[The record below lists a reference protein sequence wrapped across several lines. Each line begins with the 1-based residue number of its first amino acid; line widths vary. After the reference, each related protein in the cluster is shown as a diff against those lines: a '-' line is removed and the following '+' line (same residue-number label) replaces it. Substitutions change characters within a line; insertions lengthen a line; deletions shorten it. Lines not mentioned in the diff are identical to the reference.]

1 MLPGHW
7 VNMSRGFKVE
17 TVLIEKFCG
26 VLSLEAGLSRNTIL
40 AYRADVIDFNFW
52 LKEKDVAI
60 SEVCESLINDYFFY
74 VKKSLKISTL
84 NRKISAIKK
93 FYLWM
98 DREKYI
104 SSNPSSRIKG
114 LKFSQKLAFV
124 LTENQLSNLFSIPN
138 TETSNGVR
146 DRTILELMYASGLR
160 VSELVGLKYTDC
172 LLSEKAV
179 LVSGKGRKERVV
191 PFGDETLFWI
201 EQYLS
206 SSRLKLLKNKS
217 SDFFFIGKGGGKLS
231 RQFIWKL
238 VRKLGAQIGLENYC
252 TPHTFR
258 HTFATHLLNNGADL
272 RAIQLL
278 LGHADIST
286 TQIYT
291 KIALD
296 NLKQIYAKHHPRA

>member
-1 MLPGHW
+1 
-7 VNMSRGFKVE
+7 MSREYKLE
-17 TVLIEKFCG
+17 KVLIEKFCG
-26 VLSLEAGLSRNTIL
+26 VLSLESGLSRNTIL

-60 SEVCESLINDYFFY
+60 SEVCESLINDYFLF
-74 VKKSLKISTL
+74 VRKSLKTSTL

-98 DREKYI
+98 DREKHI
-104 SSNPSSRIKG
+104 STNPSSRIKG

-124 LTENQLSNLFSIPN
+124 LTENQLANLFSIPN
-138 TETSNGVR
+138 TETSNGLR

-172 LLSEKAV
+172 LLSEKAI

-191 PFGDETLFWI
+191 PFGDEAVFWI
-201 EQYLS
+201 EKYLS
-206 SSRLKLLKNKS
+206 SSRPKLLKNKS
-217 SDFFFIGKGGGKLS
+217 SDFFFVGKGGGRLS

-238 VRKLGAQIGLENYC
+238 VRNLGAQIGLENYC

-272 RAIQLL
+272 RTIQIL

>member
-1 MLPGHW
+1 
-7 VNMSRGFKVE
+7 MSRGYKLE

-26 VLSLEAGLSRNTIL
+26 VLSLESGLSRNTIQ

-52 LKEKDVAI
+52 LKEKDVTI
-60 SEVCESLINDYFFY
+60 SEVCESLISDYFVY
-74 VKKSLKISTL
+74 VKKSLKKSTL

-104 SSNPSSRIKG
+104 STNPSIKIKG

-138 TETSNGVR
+138 TETNNGLR

-191 PFGDETLFWI
+191 PFGDEAVFWI
-201 EQYLS
+201 EKYLS
-206 SSRLKLLKNKS
+206 SSRPKLLKNKS
-217 SDFFFIGKGGGKLS
+217 SDFFFVGKGGGKLS

-238 VRKLGAQIGLENYC
+238 VRKLGSQIGLENYC

>member
-1 MLPGHW
+1 
-7 VNMSRGFKVE
+7 MSRGYKLE

-26 VLSLEAGLSRNTIL
+26 VLSLESGLSRNTIL

-52 LKEKDVAI
+52 LKEKDIAI
-60 SEVCESLINDYFFY
+60 SDVCESLISDYFVF
-74 VKKSLKISTL
+74 VRKSLKISTL

-98 DREKYI
+98 DREKHI
-104 SSNPSSRIKG
+104 TTNPSSRIKG

-124 LTENQLSNLFSIPN
+124 LTEEQLSNLFSIPN
-138 TETSNGVR
+138 TETSNGLR

-172 LLSEKAV
+172 LLSEKAI

-191 PFGDETLFWI
+191 PFGDEAVFWI
-201 EQYLS
+201 EKYLTC
-206 SSRLKLLKNKS
+206 SRPKLLGNKS
-217 SDFFFIGKGGGKLS
+217 SDFFFVGRGGGKLS
-231 RQFIWKL
+231 RQSIWKL

>member
-1 MLPGHW
+1 
-7 VNMSRGFKVE
+7 MSREYKLE
-17 TVLIEKFCG
+17 KVLIEKFCG
-26 VLSLEAGLSRNTIL
+26 VLSLESGLSRNTIL
-40 AYRADVIDFNFW
+40 AYRADVIDFDFW

-60 SEVCESLINDYFFY
+60 SEVCESLISDYFVF
-74 VKKSLKISTL
+74 VRKSLKTSTL

-98 DREKYI
+98 NRERHI
-104 SSNPSSRIKG
+104 STNPSSRIKG
-114 LKFSQKLAFV
+114 LKFSQKLAYV

-138 TETSNGVR
+138 TETSNGLR

-179 LVSGKGRKERVV
+179 IVSGKGRKERVV
-191 PFGDETLFWI
+191 PFGDEAVFWI
-201 EQYLS
+201 EKYLS
-206 SSRLKLLKNKS
+206 SSRPKILKNKS
-217 SDFFFIGKGGGKLS
+217 SDFFFVGRGGGKLS
-231 RQFIWKL
+231 RQSIWKL

-278 LGHADIST
+278 LGHSDIST

>member
-1 MLPGHW
+1 
-7 VNMSRGFKVE
+7 MSRGYKLE

-26 VLSLEAGLSRNTIL
+26 GLSLESGLSRNTIL
-40 AYRADVIDFNFW
+40 AYRADIIDFNFW

-60 SEVCESLINDYFFY
+60 SEVCESVISDYFTC
-74 VKKSLKISTL
+74 VRKSLKASSL

-98 DREKYI
+98 DREKHI
-104 SSNPSSRIKG
+104 RTNPSSRIKG

-124 LTENQLSNLFSIPN
+124 LTENQLSNLFSLPN
-138 TETSNGVR
+138 TETNNGIR

-179 LVSGKGRKERVV
+179 IVSGKGRKERVV
-191 PFGDETLFWI
+191 PFGDEAVFWI
-201 EQYLS
+201 EKYLS
-206 SSRLKLLKNKS
+206 SSRPKILKNKS
-217 SDFFFIGKGGGKLS
+217 SDFFFVGKGGGKLS

-238 VRKLGAQIGLENYC
+238 VRKLAAQIGLENDC

-278 LGHADIST
+278 LGHSDIST

-296 NLKQIYAKHHPRA
+296 NLKQIYATHHPRA

>member
-1 MLPGHW
+1 
-7 VNMSRGFKVE
+7 MSRGYKLE

-26 VLSLEAGLSRNTIL
+26 VLSLESGLSRNTIL

-60 SEVCESLINDYFFY
+60 SEVCESLISDYFVY
-74 VKKSLKISTL
+74 VRKSLKTSTL

-98 DREKYI
+98 DREKHI
-104 SSNPSSRIKG
+104 STNPSSRIKG

-138 TETSNGVR
+138 TETNNGLR

-179 LVSGKGRKERVV
+179 IVSGKGRKERVV
-191 PFGDETLFWI
+191 PFGDEAVFWI
-201 EQYLS
+201 EKYLS
-206 SSRLKLLKNKS
+206 SSRPKILKNKS
-217 SDFFFIGKGGGKLS
+217 SDFFFVGKGGGKLS

-238 VRKLGAQIGLENYC
+238 VRKLGAQIGLENDC

-278 LGHADIST
+278 LGHSDIST

>member
-1 MLPGHW
+1 M
-7 VNMSRGFKVE
+7 E
-17 TVLIEKFCG
+17 TALIEKFCG
-26 VLSLEAGLSRNTIL
+26 VLSLESGLSRNTIL

-52 LKEKDVAI
+52 LKEKDVEI
-60 SEVCESLINDYFFY
+60 SEVCESLISDYFTC
-74 VKKSLKISTL
+74 VRKSLKASSL

-98 DREKYI
+98 DREKHI
-104 SSNPSSRIKG
+104 RTNPSSRIKG

-124 LTENQLSNLFSIPN
+124 LTENQVSNLLSLPN
-138 TETSNGVR
+138 TETNNGLR

-179 LVSGKGRKERVV
+179 IVSGKGRKERVV
-191 PFGDETLFWI
+191 PFGDEAVFWI
-201 EQYLS
+201 EKYLS
-206 SSRLKLLKNKS
+206 ISRPKILKNKS
-217 SDFFFIGKGGGKLS
+217 SDFFFVGKGGGKLS

-238 VRKLGAQIGLENYC
+238 VRKLAAQIGLENDC

-278 LGHADIST
+278 LGHSDIST

>member
-1 MLPGHW
+1 
-7 VNMSRGFKVE
+7 MSRGYKLE
-17 TVLIEKFCG
+17 TALIEKFCG
-26 VLSLEAGLSRNTIL
+26 VLSLESGLSRNTIL

-52 LKEKDVAI
+52 LKEKDVEI
-60 SEVCESLINDYFFY
+60 SEVCESLISDYFTFTR
-74 VKKSLKISTL
+74 KSLKASTL

-98 DREKYI
+98 DREKHI
-104 SSNPSSRIKG
+104 RTNPSSRIKG

-124 LTENQLSNLFSIPN
+124 LTENQVSNLFSLPN
-138 TETSNGVR
+138 TETNNGLR

-179 LVSGKGRKERVV
+179 IVSGKGRKERVV
-191 PFGDETLFWI
+191 PFGDEAVFWI
-201 EQYLS
+201 EKYLS
-206 SSRLKLLKNKS
+206 SSRPRILKNKS
-217 SDFFFIGKGGGKLS
+217 SDFFFVGKGGGKLS

-238 VRKLGAQIGLENYC
+238 VRKLAAKIGLENDC

-278 LGHADIST
+278 LGHSDIST

>member
-1 MLPGHW
+1 
-7 VNMSRGFKVE
+7 MSREYKLE
-17 TVLIEKFCG
+17 TVLIEKFCA
-26 VLSLEAGLSRNTIL
+26 VLSLESGLSHNTIL
-40 AYRADVIDFNFW
+40 AYRADIIDFNFW

-60 SEVCESLINDYFFY
+60 SEVCESLINDYFVY

-206 SSRLKLLKNKS
+206 SSRPKLLKNKS
-217 SDFFFIGKGGGKLS
+217 SDFFFVGKGGGKLS

>member
-1 MLPGHW
+1 MNRERH
-7 VNMSRGFKVE
+7 
-17 TVLIEKFCG
+17 
-26 VLSLEAGLSRNTIL
+26 
-40 AYRADVIDFNFW
+40 
-52 LKEKDVAI
+52 
-60 SEVCESLINDYFFY
+60 
-74 VKKSLKISTL
+74 IST
-84 NRKISAIKK
+84 
-93 FYLWM
+93 
-98 DREKYI
+98 
-104 SSNPSSRIKG
+104 NPSSRLKG
-114 LKFSQKLAFV
+114 LKFSQKLAYV
-124 LTENQLSNLFSIPN
+124 LNENQLSNLFSIPN
-138 TETSNGVR
+138 TETSNGLR

-191 PFGDETLFWI
+191 PFGDETVFWI
-201 EQYLS
+201 EKYLS
-206 SSRLKLLKNKS
+206 SSRPKLLKNKS
-217 SDFFFIGKGGGKLS
+217 SNFFFVGKGGGKLS

-296 NLKQIYAKHHPRA
+296 NLKQIYVKHHPRA

>member
-1 MLPGHW
+1 
-7 VNMSRGFKVE
+7 MSRGYKLE

-26 VLSLEAGLSRNTIL
+26 VLSLESGLSRNTIL
-40 AYRADVIDFNFW
+40 AYRADIIDFNFW

-60 SEVCESLINDYFFY
+60 SDVCESLISDYFVF
-74 VKKSLKISTL
+74 VRKSLKISTL

-98 DREKYI
+98 DREKHI
-104 SSNPSSRIKG
+104 TTNPSSRIKG

-124 LTENQLSNLFSIPN
+124 LTEEQLSNLFSIPN
-138 TETSNGVR
+138 TETSNGLR

-172 LLSEKAV
+172 LLSEKAI

-191 PFGDETLFWI
+191 PFGDEAVFWI
-201 EQYLS
+201 EKYLTC
-206 SSRLKLLKNKS
+206 SRPKLLGNKS
-217 SDFFFIGKGGGKLS
+217 SDFFFVGRGGGKLS
-231 RQFIWKL
+231 RQSIWKL

>member
-1 MLPGHW
+1 
-7 VNMSRGFKVE
+7 MSRGYKLE

-26 VLSLEAGLSRNTIL
+26 VLSLESGLSRNTIL

-60 SEVCESLINDYFFY
+60 SDVCESLISDYFVF
-74 VKKSLKISTL
+74 VRKSLKISTL

-98 DREKYI
+98 DREKHI
-104 SSNPSSRIKG
+104 TTNPSSRIKG

-124 LTENQLSNLFSIPN
+124 LTEEQLSNLFSIPN
-138 TETSNGVR
+138 TETSNGLR

-172 LLSEKAV
+172 LLSEKAI

-191 PFGDETLFWI
+191 PFGDEAVFWI
-201 EQYLS
+201 EKYLTC
-206 SSRLKLLKNKS
+206 SRPKLLGNKS
-217 SDFFFIGKGGGKLS
+217 SDFFFVGRGGGKLS
-231 RQFIWKL
+231 RQSIWKL

>member
-1 MLPGHW
+1 
-7 VNMSRGFKVE
+7 MSREYKLE
-17 TVLIEKFCG
+17 KVLIEKFCG
-26 VLSLEAGLSRNTIL
+26 VLSLESGLSRNTIL
-40 AYRADVIDFNFW
+40 AYRADIIDFNFW

-60 SEVCESLINDYFFY
+60 SEVCESLISDYFVF
-74 VKKSLKISTL
+74 VRKSLKTSTL

-98 DREKYI
+98 DREKHI
-104 SSNPSSRIKG
+104 STNPSVRIKG

-124 LTENQLSNLFSIPN
+124 LTENQLTNLFSIPN
-138 TETSNGVR
+138 TETSNGLR

-172 LLSEKAV
+172 LLSEKAI

-191 PFGDETLFWI
+191 PFGDEAVFWI
-201 EQYLS
+201 EKYLS
-206 SSRLKLLKNKS
+206 CSRPKILKNKS
-217 SDFFFIGKGGGKLS
+217 SDFFFVGKGGGRLS

>member
-1 MLPGHW
+1 
-7 VNMSRGFKVE
+7 
-17 TVLIEKFCG
+17 
-26 VLSLEAGLSRNTIL
+26 
-40 AYRADVIDFNFW
+40 
-52 LKEKDVAI
+52 
-60 SEVCESLINDYFFY
+60 
-74 VKKSLKISTL
+74 
-84 NRKISAIKK
+84 
-93 FYLWM
+93 M

-206 SSRLKLLKNKS
+206 SSRPKLLKNKS
-217 SDFFFIGKGGGKLS
+217 SDFFFVGKGGGKLS

-238 VRKLGAQIGLENYC
+238 VRKLGAQIGLENDC

>member
-1 MLPGHW
+1 
-7 VNMSRGFKVE
+7 MSREYKLE
-17 TVLIEKFCG
+17 KVLIEKFCG
-26 VLSLEAGLSRNTIL
+26 VLSLESGLSRNTIL

-60 SEVCESLINDYFFY
+60 SEVCESLINDYFIF
-74 VKKSLKISTL
+74 VRKSLKISTL

-98 DREKYI
+98 DREKHI
-104 SSNPSSRIKG
+104 STNPSSRIKG

-124 LTENQLSNLFSIPN
+124 LTENQLANLFSIPN
-138 TETSNGVR
+138 TETSNGLR

-172 LLSEKAV
+172 LLSEKAI

-191 PFGDETLFWI
+191 PFGDEAVFWI
-201 EQYLS
+201 EKYLS
-206 SSRLKLLKNKS
+206 SSRPKLLKNKS
-217 SDFFFIGKGGGKLS
+217 SDFFFVGKGGGRLS

>member
-1 MLPGHW
+1 
-7 VNMSRGFKVE
+7 MSRGNKSE

-26 VLSLEAGLSRNTIL
+26 VLSLESGLSRNTIL

-52 LKEKDVAI
+52 LKEKDVTI
-60 SEVCESLINDYFFY
+60 SEVCESLISDYFAFAR
-74 VKKSLKISTL
+74 KSLKASTL

-98 DREKYI
+98 DRENHI
-104 SSNPSSRIKG
+104 NTNPSSRIKG

-124 LTENQLSNLFSIPN
+124 LTENQLSNLFLLPN
-138 TETSNGVR
+138 TETNNGLR
-146 DRTILELMYASGLR
+146 DRAILELMYACGLR

-172 LLSEKAV
+172 LLSEKAII
-179 LVSGKGRKERVV
+179 VSGKGRKERVV
-191 PFGDETLFWI
+191 PFGDEAFFWI
-201 EQYLS
+201 EKYLS
-206 SSRLKLLKNKS
+206 SSRPKILRDKP
-217 SDFFFIGKGGGKLS
+217 SDFFFVGKGGKKLT

-238 VRKLGAQIGLENYC
+238 VRKLGAQIGLENDC

-278 LGHADIST
+278 LGHSDIST

>member
-1 MLPGHW
+1 
-7 VNMSRGFKVE
+7 MSREYKLE

-26 VLSLEAGLSRNTIL
+26 VLSLESGLSRNTIL

-60 SEVCESLINDYFFY
+60 SEVCESLISDYFVF
-74 VKKSLKISTL
+74 VRKSLKTSTL

-98 DREKYI
+98 DREKHI
-104 SSNPSSRIKG
+104 STNPSSRIKG

-138 TETSNGVR
+138 TETSNGLR

-191 PFGDETLFWI
+191 PFGDEAVFWI
-201 EQYLS
+201 EKYLS
-206 SSRLKLLKNKS
+206 SSRPKLLKNKS
-217 SDFFFIGKGGGKLS
+217 SDFFFVGKGGGKLS

-238 VRKLGAQIGLENYC
+238 VRKLGAQIGLENDC

>member
-1 MLPGHW
+1 MTQGYKLE
-7 VNMSRGFKVE
+7 S
-17 TVLIEKFCG
+17 VLIEKFCG
-26 VLSLEAGLSRNTIL
+26 VLSLESGLSRNTIL

-206 SSRLKLLKNKS
+206 SSRPKLLKNKS
-217 SDFFFIGKGGGKLS
+217 SDFFFVGKGGGKLS

-238 VRKLGAQIGLENYC
+238 VRKLGAQIGLENDC

>member
-1 MLPGHW
+1 
-7 VNMSRGFKVE
+7 MSREYKLE
-17 TVLIEKFCG
+17 TELIEKFCG
-26 VLSLEAGLSRNTIL
+26 VLSLEFGLSRNTIL
-40 AYRADVIDFNFW
+40 AYRADIIDFNFW

-60 SEVCESLINDYFFY
+60 SEVCESLINDYFVY

-206 SSRLKLLKNKS
+206 SSRQKLLKNKS
-217 SDFFFIGKGGGKLS
+217 SDFFFVGKGGGKLS

>member
-1 MLPGHW
+1 
-7 VNMSRGFKVE
+7 MSREYKLE
-17 TVLIEKFCG
+17 KVLIEKFCG
-26 VLSLEAGLSRNTIL
+26 VLSLESGLSRNTIL

-52 LKEKDVAI
+52 LKEKDIAI
-60 SEVCESLINDYFFY
+60 SEVCESLINDYFVF
-74 VKKSLKISTL
+74 VRKSLKTSTL

-98 DREKYI
+98 DREKHI
-104 SSNPSSRIKG
+104 STNPSSRIKG

-124 LTENQLSNLFSIPN
+124 LTENQLANLFSIPN
-138 TETSNGVR
+138 TETSNGLR

-172 LLSEKAV
+172 LLSEKAI

-191 PFGDETLFWI
+191 PFGDEAVFWI
-201 EQYLS
+201 EKYLS
-206 SSRLKLLKNKS
+206 SSRPKLLKNKS
-217 SDFFFIGKGGGKLS
+217 SDFFFVGKGGGRLS

>member
-1 MLPGHW
+1 
-7 VNMSRGFKVE
+7 MSREYKLE
-17 TVLIEKFCG
+17 KVLIEKFCG
-26 VLSLEAGLSRNTIL
+26 VLSLESGLSRNTIL

-60 SEVCESLINDYFFY
+60 SEVCESLISDYFVF
-74 VKKSLKISTL
+74 VRKSLKTSTL

-104 SSNPSSRIKG
+104 STNPSSRIKG

-124 LTENQLSNLFSIPN
+124 LTENQLANLFSIPN
-138 TETSNGVR
+138 TETSNGLR

-172 LLSEKAV
+172 LLSEKAI

-191 PFGDETLFWI
+191 PFGDEAVFWI
-201 EQYLS
+201 EKYLS
-206 SSRLKLLKNKS
+206 SSRPKILKNKS
-217 SDFFFIGKGGGKLS
+217 SDFFFVGKGGSKLS

-238 VRKLGAQIGLENYC
+238 VRKLGSQIGLENYC

>member
-1 MLPGHW
+1 
-7 VNMSRGFKVE
+7 MSREYNLE
-17 TVLIEKFCG
+17 TALIEKFCG
-26 VLSLEAGLSRNTIL
+26 ALSLESGLSRNTIL

-60 SEVCESLINDYFFY
+60 SKVCESLISDYFVY
-74 VKKSLKISTL
+74 VKKSLKTSTL

-98 DREKYI
+98 NRERHI
-104 SSNPSSRIKG
+104 STNPSSRLKG
-114 LKFSQKLAFV
+114 LKFNQKLAYV
-124 LTENQLSNLFSIPN
+124 LSENQLSNLFSIPN
-138 TETSNGVR
+138 TETSNGLR

-191 PFGDETLFWI
+191 PFGDETVFWI
-201 EQYLS
+201 EKYLS
-206 SSRLKLLKNKS
+206 SSRPKLLKNRS
-217 SDFFFIGKGGGKLS
+217 SNFFFVGKGGGKLS

>member
-1 MLPGHW
+1 
-7 VNMSRGFKVE
+7 MSREHKLE

-26 VLSLEAGLSRNTIL
+26 VLSLESGLSHNTIL
-40 AYRADVIDFNFW
+40 AYRADIIDFNFW
-52 LKEKDVAI
+52 LKEKDVAV
-60 SEVCESLINDYFFY
+60 SEVCEALINDYFVS
-74 VKKSLKISTL
+74 VKKSLKLSTL

-98 DREKYI
+98 DREKHI
-104 SSNPSSRIKG
+104 GGNPSSRIKG

-206 SSRLKLLKNKS
+206 SSRPKLLKNKS
-217 SDFFFIGKGGGKLS
+217 SDFFFVGKGGGKLS

-238 VRKLGAQIGLENYC
+238 VRKLGAQIGLENDC

>member
-1 MLPGHW
+1 
-7 VNMSRGFKVE
+7 MSREYKLE
-17 TVLIEKFCG
+17 KVLIEKFCG
-26 VLSLEAGLSRNTIL
+26 VLSLESGLSRNTIL

-60 SEVCESLINDYFFY
+60 SEVCESLISDYFVF
-74 VKKSLKISTL
+74 VRKSLKTSTL

-98 DREKYI
+98 DREKHI
-104 SSNPSSRIKG
+104 STNPSSRIKG

-124 LTENQLSNLFSIPN
+124 LTENQLANLFSIPN
-138 TETSNGVR
+138 TETSNGLR

-172 LLSEKAV
+172 LLSEKAI

-191 PFGDETLFWI
+191 PFGDEAVFWI
-201 EQYLS
+201 EKYLS
-206 SSRLKLLKNKS
+206 SSRPNLLKNKS
-217 SDFFFIGKGGGKLS
+217 SDFFFVGKWGGKLS

-278 LGHADIST
+278 LGHSDIST

>member
-1 MLPGHW
+1 
-7 VNMSRGFKVE
+7 MSRGYKLE

-26 VLSLEAGLSRNTIL
+26 VLSLESGLSRNTIQ

-52 LKEKDVAI
+52 LKEKDVTI
-60 SEVCESLINDYFFY
+60 SEVCESLISDYFVY
-74 VKKSLKISTL
+74 VKKSLKKSTL

-104 SSNPSSRIKG
+104 STNPSIKIKG

-138 TETSNGVR
+138 TETNNGLR

-191 PFGDETLFWI
+191 PFGDEAVFWI
-201 EQYLS
+201 EKYLS
-206 SSRLKLLKNKS
+206 SSRPKLLKNKS
-217 SDFFFIGKGGGKLS
+217 SDFFFVGKGGGKLS

>member
-1 MLPGHW
+1 
-7 VNMSRGFKVE
+7 MSRGYRSE
-17 TVLIEKFCG
+17 TVLIEQFCG
-26 VLSLEAGLSRNTIL
+26 VLSLESGLSRNTIL

-52 LKEKDVAI
+52 LKEKNVAI
-60 SEVCESLINDYFFY
+60 SEVCESLISDYFAC
-74 VKKSLKISTL
+74 VRKSLKISTL

-104 SSNPSSRIKG
+104 STNPSSRIKG

-124 LTENQLSNLFSIPN
+124 LTENQLSTLFSLPN
-138 TETSNGVR
+138 TETDNGLR

-179 LVSGKGRKERVV
+179 IVSGKGRKERVV
-191 PFGDETLFWI
+191 PFGDEAFFWI
-201 EQYLS
+201 EKYLS
-206 SSRLKLLKNKS
+206 SARPKILKTKS
-217 SDFFFIGKGGGKLS
+217 SDFFFVGKGGGKLS

-238 VRKLGAQIGLENYC
+238 VRKLGAQVGLENDC

-278 LGHADIST
+278 LGHSDIST

>member
-1 MLPGHW
+1 
-7 VNMSRGFKVE
+7 
-17 TVLIEKFCG
+17 
-26 VLSLEAGLSRNTIL
+26 
-40 AYRADVIDFNFW
+40 
-52 LKEKDVAI
+52 
-60 SEVCESLINDYFFY
+60 
-74 VKKSLKISTL
+74 
-84 NRKISAIKK
+84 
-93 FYLWM
+93 
-98 DREKYI
+98 
-104 SSNPSSRIKG
+104 
-114 LKFSQKLAFV
+114 
-124 LTENQLSNLFSIPN
+124 
-138 TETSNGVR
+138 
-146 DRTILELMYASGLR
+146 MYASGLR

-172 LLSEKAV
+172 LLSEKAI

-191 PFGDETLFWI
+191 PFGDEAVFWI
-201 EQYLS
+201 EKYLS
-206 SSRLKLLKNKS
+206 SSRPKLLKNKS
-217 SDFFFIGKGGGKLS
+217 SDFFRRKRGRRLS

-296 NLKQIYAKHHPRA
+296 NLKQIYAKHHQGPKL

>member
-1 MLPGHW
+1 
-7 VNMSRGFKVE
+7 MSREYKLE

-26 VLSLEAGLSRNTIL
+26 VLSLESGLSRNTIL

-60 SEVCESLINDYFFY
+60 SEVCESLISDYFVF
-74 VKKSLKISTL
+74 VRKSLKTSTL

-98 DREKYI
+98 DREKHI
-104 SSNPSSRIKG
+104 STNPSSRIKG

-138 TETSNGVR
+138 TETSNGLR

-191 PFGDETLFWI
+191 PFGDEAVFWI
-201 EQYLS
+201 EKYLS
-206 SSRLKLLKNKS
+206 SSRPKLLKNKS
-217 SDFFFIGKGGGKLS
+217 SDFFFVGKGGGKLS

>member
-1 MLPGHW
+1 
-7 VNMSRGFKVE
+7 MSRGYKLE

-26 VLSLEAGLSRNTIL
+26 VLSLESGLSRNTIL

-60 SEVCESLINDYFFY
+60 SEVCESLISDYFVY
-74 VKKSLKISTL
+74 VKKSLKTSTL

-98 DREKYI
+98 DREKHI
-104 SSNPSSRIKG
+104 STNPSSRIKG

-138 TETSNGVR
+138 TETNNGLR

-191 PFGDETLFWI
+191 PFGDEAVFWI
-201 EQYLS
+201 EKYLS
-206 SSRLKLLKNKS
+206 SSRPKLLKNKS
-217 SDFFFIGKGGGKLS
+217 SDFFFVGKGGGKLS

-238 VRKLGAQIGLENYC
+238 VRKLGAQIGLENDC

>member
-1 MLPGHW
+1 
-7 VNMSRGFKVE
+7 MSREYKLE

-26 VLSLEAGLSRNTIL
+26 VLSLESGLSRNTIL
-40 AYRADVIDFNFW
+40 AYRADIIDFNFW

-60 SEVCESLINDYFFY
+60 SEVCESLISDYFVY
-74 VKKSLKISTL
+74 VKKSLKTSTL

-98 DREKYI
+98 DREKHI
-104 SSNPSSRIKG
+104 STNPSSRIKG

-138 TETSNGVR
+138 TETSNGLR

-191 PFGDETLFWI
+191 PFGDETVFWI
-201 EQYLS
+201 EKYLS
-206 SSRLKLLKNKS
+206 SSRPKLLKNKS
-217 SDFFFIGKGGGKLS
+217 SDFFFVGKGGGKLS

>member
-1 MLPGHW
+1 
-7 VNMSRGFKVE
+7 MSREYKLE

-26 VLSLEAGLSRNTIL
+26 VLSLESGLSHNTIL
-40 AYRADVIDFNFW
+40 AYRADIIDFNFW
-52 LKEKDVAI
+52 LKEKDVAV
-60 SEVCESLINDYFFY
+60 SEVCEALINDYFVS
-74 VKKSLKISTL
+74 VKKSLKLSTL

-98 DREKYI
+98 DREKHI
-104 SSNPSSRIKG
+104 GGNPSSRIKG

-138 TETSNGVR
+138 TETSNGIR

-206 SSRLKLLKNKS
+206 SSRPKLSKNKS
-217 SDFFFIGKGGGKLS
+217 SDFFFVRKGGDKLS

>member
-1 MLPGHW
+1 
-7 VNMSRGFKVE
+7 MSREYNLE
-17 TVLIEKFCG
+17 TALIEKFCG
-26 VLSLEAGLSRNTIL
+26 ALSLESGLSRNTIL

-60 SEVCESLINDYFFY
+60 SEVCESLISDYFVY
-74 VKKSLKISTL
+74 VKKSLKTSTL

-98 DREKYI
+98 NRERYI
-104 SSNPSSRIKG
+104 STNPSSRLKG
-114 LKFSQKLAFV
+114 LKFNQKLAYV
-124 LTENQLSNLFSIPN
+124 LNENQLSNLFSIPN
-138 TETSNGVR
+138 TETSNGLR

-191 PFGDETLFWI
+191 PFGDETVFWI
-201 EQYLS
+201 ENYLS
-206 SSRLKLLKNKS
+206 SSRPKLLKDKS
-217 SDFFFIGKGGGKLS
+217 SDFFFVGKGGGKLS

>member
-1 MLPGHW
+1 
-7 VNMSRGFKVE
+7 MSQGYKLE
-17 TVLIEKFCG
+17 TVIIEKFCG
-26 VLSLEAGLSRNTIL
+26 VLSLESGLSRNTIL
-40 AYRADVIDFNFW
+40 AYRADLIDFNFW
-52 LKEKDVAI
+52 LKEKDVVI
-60 SEVCESLINDYFFY
+60 SEVSESLISDYFAC
-74 VKKSLKISTL
+74 VRKSLKTSTL

-98 DREKYI
+98 DREKFI
-104 SSNPSSRIKG
+104 STNPSSRIKG

-124 LTENQLSNLFSIPN
+124 LTETQLSNLFSIPN
-138 TETSNGVR
+138 TDTNNGLR
-146 DRTILELMYASGLR
+146 DRAILELMYASGLR
-160 VSELVGLKYTDC
+160 VTELIELKYTDC

-191 PFGDETLFWI
+191 PFGDEAVLWI
-201 EQYLS
+201 EKYLS
-206 SSRLKLLKNKS
+206 SSRPKLLKNRS
-217 SDFFFIGKGGGKLS
+217 SDFFFVGKSGGKLS

-238 VRKLGAQIGLENYC
+238 VRKLGSEIGLENHC

-291 KIALD
+291 RIALD
-296 NLKQIYAKHHPRA
+296 NLKQVYAKHHPRA

>member
-1 MLPGHW
+1 
-7 VNMSRGFKVE
+7 MSREYKLE
-17 TVLIEKFCG
+17 TVIIEKFCG
-26 VLSLEAGLSRNTIL
+26 VLSLESGLSQNTIV
-40 AYRADVIDFNFW
+40 AYRADIIDFNFW

-60 SEVCESLINDYFFY
+60 SEVCESLINDYFVY
-74 VKKSLKISTL
+74 VKKSLKLSTL

-206 SSRLKLLKNKS
+206 SSRPKLLKNKS
-217 SDFFFIGKGGGKLS
+217 SDFFFVGKGGGKLS